1 MGHWTFDGNT
11 EDLSEN
17 QNHGNLIS
25 GEFVADREG
34 NPSSALYLNG
44 VDDHVVIPHSESL
57 NPIDQLSISMWLKI
71 DEFTNTWSPIIHKGG
86 SYVNVV

>member
-11 EDLSEN
+11 DDSSDN

-34 NPSSALYLNG
+34 NPSSALYLDG
-44 VDDHVVIPHSESL
+44 VDDHVIIPHSESL
-57 NPIDQLSISMWLKI
+57 NP
-71 DEFTNTWSPIIHKGG
+71 
-86 SYVNVV
+86 V

>member
-1 MGHWTFDGNT
+1 MGHWTFDEKT
-11 EDLSEN
+11 EDSSEN

-34 NPSSALYLNG
+34 NPASALYLDG

-57 NPIDQLSISMWLKI
+57 NPVDQLSVSMVEDDSLQILSRIS
-71 DEFTNTWSPIIHKGG
+71 TKGAE
-86 SYVNVV
+86 

>member
-11 EDLSEN
+11 EDSSEN

-34 NPSSALYLNG
+34 NPSSALYMDGLMTMWSF
-44 VDDHVVIPHSESL
+44 HIP
-57 NPIDQLSISMWLKI
+57 NPLIR
-71 DEFTNTWSPIIHKGG
+71 
-86 SYVNVV
+86 